1 MTTSERWR
9 RITALFHAA
18 RERDPEHRDRFLT
31 DACRDDIALRR
42 EVEAML
48 AGHDLSDR
56 FDELLHSRAASAAS
70 TDAPQLEAGS
80 QLGPY
85 QILGFL
91 GAGGMGHV
99 YRAFDPRLHREV
111 AIKLSRERFSERFE
125 REVRVIATLN
135 HPNICTV
142 YDVGPNFLVTELVD
156 GNTLRESLRQQ
167 VPVERILGIVR
178 QVLEAL
184 RAAHRASIVHR
195 DLKPENVMIRFDG
208 YVKVLDF
215 GLATRLSSPAM
226 PQADT
231 MSMETQLNRVPSVDH
246 RISMPGQIVGTVAY
260 MSPEQI
266 SGRDVD
272 QRSDLFAVGIMFY
285 EMLTRNHPWAR
296 PSAGEMLQAI
306 LHDDPPAI
314 PVASLMEAELA
325 ATVRKLLRKDPA
337 RRYPSAESVLEVLGS
352 PAPVRETPEE
362 PGREAGGLTSIA
374 ILPFQ
379 FLNDI
384 ESRDAWSLGFADAL
398 ITVMGRVDDLTV
410 LPTAAILKYAGASDL
425 GRTGRDLGVRHVLH
439 GTVQNLG
446 ARWRVSI
453 QLFDGMTQ
461 RIAFSEKYDFQSQ
474 SVFEVQ
480 DEIGREVVAALRR
493 RFPRAAPTSRDRY
506 SSDPR
511 AFNEFMAGLRDSYVE
526 RRETLESAVQHLSAA
541 LESDPEFTLAHAWL
555 SIISMSLYFSFDPRP
570 IRLEQAEHHASRAL
584 ALDPALPE
592 GHLARASILWSPAKG
607 FQHAEALE
615 ALGRVVAVQ
624 PNFERAYNRIATIC
638 FHIGRLEE
646 ARRAHANA
654 RRSNPKTRS
663 GNLEFIHLYSG
674 DFARAEE
681 EAEAWVRERPGV
693 TYALWFYPQP
703 PLLSGRFDV
712 AEQRLA
718 IAQNQLADDPLIIT
732 LHGMLHARREQTGR
746 ALDCVRAA
754 LSCPHSFGH
763 THHTYYQVAC
773 IYSVLGDTTN
783 AMAWLER
790 SVNTGFPCW
799 PFFKVDPHL
808 ERLRE
813 EPEFNQ
819 LVGNLERKYMALKI
833 PAMAGR
839 TVRDGSNA

>member
-1 MTTSERWR
+1 VTTSERWR

-18 RERDPEHRDRFLT
+18 RERDPDKRDSFLA
-31 DACRDDIALRR
+31 DACREDIALRR

-48 AGHDLSDR
+48 AGHDQSDR
-56 FDELLHSRAASAAS
+56 FDELLNSRAASAAS
-70 TDAPQLEAGS
+70 TDAPRLEAGS

-85 QILGFL
+85 QILCFL

-99 YRAFDPRLHREV
+99 YRAFDPRLHRDV
-111 AIKLSRERFSERFE
+111 AIKLSRARFSERFE

-142 YDVGPNFLVTELVD
+142 YDVGPNFLVTELVE
-156 GNTLRESLRQQ
+156 GKTLREWLRHQ
-167 VPVERILGIVR
+167 VPVERILDIVR

-215 GLATRLSSPAM
+215 GLATRLSSSAVL
-226 PQADT
+226 QADI
-231 MSMETQLNRVPSVDH
+231 MSMETELTSLPPVDH
-246 RISMPGQIVGTVAY
+246 PISLPGQILGTVAY

-266 SGRDVD
+266 RGHDVD

-306 LHDDPPAI
+306 LHDDSPAI

-325 ATVRKLLRKDPA
+325 AIVRKLLRKDPA
-337 RRYPSAESVLEVLGS
+337 RRYASAESVLEVLGS
-352 PAPVRETPEE
+352 PASVREPSEE
-362 PGREAGGLTSIA
+362 AGRAAGGLTSIA
-374 ILPFQ
+374 VLPFQ

-398 ITVMGRVDDLTV
+398 ITVLGRVDDLTV

-425 GRTGRDLGVRHVLH
+425 GRTGRELGVRHVLH
-439 GTVQNLG
+439 GTVQKLG
-446 ARWRVSI
+446 AHWRVSI

-461 RIAFSEKYDFQSQ
+461 RITFSEKYDFQSQ
-474 SVFEVQ
+474 NVFEVQ
-480 DEIGREVVAALRR
+480 DQIGREVIAALRR
-493 RFPRAAPTSRDRY
+493 RFPRATPRARDRY
-506 SSDPR
+506 S
-511 AFNEFMAGLRDSYVE
+511 
-526 RRETLESAVQHLSAA
+526 SAVQHLSAA
-541 LESDPEFTLAHAWL
+541 LESDPEFPLAHAWL
-555 SIISMSLYFSFDPRP
+555 SYITMSLYFSFDPRP
-570 IRLEQAEHHASRAL
+570 SRLEQAEHHASRAL

-638 FHIGRLEE
+638 FHIGRFEE
-646 ARRAHANA
+646 ARQAHSNA

-681 EAEAWVRERPGV
+681 AAEAWVRERPGV

-703 PLLSGRFDV
+703 PLLSGSLDV
-712 AEQRLA
+712 AEERLA
-718 IAQNQLADDPLIIT
+718 IAQKQLGDDPLIIT
-732 LHGMLHARREQTGR
+732 LHGMLHARREQTGL

-773 IYSVLGDTTN
+773 IYAVLGDTTN

-808 ERLRE
+808 ERLRT

-819 LVGNLERKYMALKI
+819 LVGDLERKYTALKI
-833 PAMAGR
+833 PGIAGR